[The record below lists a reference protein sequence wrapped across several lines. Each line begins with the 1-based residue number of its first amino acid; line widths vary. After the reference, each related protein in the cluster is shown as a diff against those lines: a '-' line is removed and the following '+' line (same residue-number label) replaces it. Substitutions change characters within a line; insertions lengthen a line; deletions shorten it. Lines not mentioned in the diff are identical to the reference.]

1 MPRGRRG
8 GGDACVTGT
17 LPLTSLLRPMFT
29 LSPVSTQT
37 LFLLFPNQKRAREHQ
52 NSYM

>member
-1 MPRGRRG
+1 MCDWDTTLCLIRG
-8 GGDACVTGT
+8 
-17 LPLTSLLRPMFT
+17 LTNLLRPMFT